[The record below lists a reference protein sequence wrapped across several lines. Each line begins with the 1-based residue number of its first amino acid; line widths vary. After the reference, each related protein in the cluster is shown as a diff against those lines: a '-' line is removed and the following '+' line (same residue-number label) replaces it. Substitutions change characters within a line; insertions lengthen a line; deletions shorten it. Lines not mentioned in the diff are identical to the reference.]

1 MRSFRVAATLML
13 LSIPVVLAA
22 ERPLRFGSLAPANS
36 LWDKALKQMAVE
48 WDRATDGR
56 VRLRVSSM
64 GQGNE
69 STIIRRLKLNTTQ
82 VAGLTPP
89 GLGEI
94 DEVFNVMTLPFF
106 FESDAETRHVLKAL
120 RPRFERALRAQG
132 LVLINWAHT
141 GWAHMFTA
149 DPVTNLQELKRT
161 KLFTSA
167 GDDRMVQWYK
177 RNGFDPVPLE
187 LSDVMMG
194 LHTGLINAYPLPPY
208 AVMLLQYY
216 RQAPHMLDLP
226 LGPVVSATVMTTRA
240 WEGISVQDRQ
250 AILASG
256 KKLEEALWVDVPRQD
271 AQAVQE
277 MKKRGLTVMGL
288 DGAAVSEFRRAAD
301 ELTTTQRGWMVPADV
316 YDLAVR
322 ERNNFRGR

>member
-1 MRSFRVAATLML
+1 MKSLRVVATLML
-13 LSIPVVLAA
+13 LLTPVVFSA

-48 WDRATDGR
+48 WERTTDGR
-56 VRLRVSSM
+56 VRLRVSAR

-82 VAGLTPP
+82 AAGLTAS

-94 DEVFNVMTLPFF
+94 DEVFNVMTMPFF
-106 FESDAETRHVLKAL
+106 FESDAETRHVLKVL
-120 RPRFERALRAQG
+120 RPRFERALQAQG
-132 LVLINWAHT
+132 LVLIHWAHT

-149 DPVTNLQELKRT
+149 DPVTNLKELKQT

-177 RNGFDPVPLE
+177 QNGFDPVPLE

-194 LHTGLINAYPLPPY
+194 LNTGLINAYPFPPY
-208 AVMLLQYY
+208 LAMLLQYY
-216 RQAPHMLDLP
+216 RSAPHMLDLP
-226 LGPVVSATVMTTRA
+226 LGPVVSATLMTTRA

-256 KKLEEALWVDVPRQD
+256 EKVEEALWVDVPHQD
-271 AQAVQE
+271 EQAVQE
-277 MKKRGLTVMGL
+277 MKTRGLTVMAL
-288 DGAAVSEFRRAAD
+288 DDAAVSEFRRAAD
-301 ELTTTQRGWMVPADV
+301 ELTTTMRGWMVPADV

>member
-1 MRSFRVAATLML
+1 MRSLRVAATLML
-13 LSIPVVLAA
+13 LLLIPVVFAA

-120 RPRFERALRAQG
+120 RPRFERALQAQG

-141 GWAHMFTA
+141 GWTHMFTA

-187 LSDVMMG
+187 
-194 LHTGLINAYPLPPY
+194 A
-208 AVMLLQYY
+208 
-216 RQAPHMLDLP
+216 
-226 LGPVVSATVMTTRA
+226 
-240 WEGISVQDRQ
+240 E
-250 AILASG
+250 
-256 KKLEEALWVDVPRQD
+256 
-271 AQAVQE
+271 
-277 MKKRGLTVMGL
+277 
-288 DGAAVSEFRRAAD
+288 
-301 ELTTTQRGWMVPADV
+301 
-316 YDLAVR
+316 
-322 ERNNFRGR
+322 